1 MAQRPR
7 RNPFDPGSIH
17 ALVHSF
23 YDRVREDEFIG
34 PVFTSRIDD
43 WPWHL
48 DRMVLFW
55 RSVLSGDAL
64 YTPHERG
71 GPPLLHRAIGELEH
85 AHFDRWLELFEETAM
100 RVFPED
106 AAEAVVVRARQIGGV
121 LASHLP
127 PRAS

>member
-7 RNPFDPGSIH
+7 RDPFDPGSIH

-23 YDRVREDEFIG
+23 YGRVRADETIG
-34 PVFTSRIDD
+34 PVFAKRIED

-48 DRMVLFW
+48 DRMVMFW
-55 RSVLSGDAL
+55 RSVLRGEPL

-71 GPPLLHRAIGELEH
+71 GPPLLHMQIEELEH
-85 AHFDRWLELFEETAM
+85 AHFDRWLELFEQTAK

-106 AAEAVVVRARQIGGV
+106 AAEVAVDRARNIGRV

-127 PRAS
+127 PRT